1 MFLHGESRR
10 DLPPSGVF
18 PGLTEVKEDQA
29 EEEGLA
35 GAAAI
40 RGGGERSMRGSN
52 VPQRCKN
59 TLDAGAV
66 PPKVRYEPRERR
78 LNSIHFLFESSPAP
92 LPKKAI
98 LDRALGAAGFT
109 LNLFLFARPRRI

>member
-1 MFLHGESRR
+1 MGGKEVDICLIDR
-10 DLPPSGVF
+10 
-18 PGLTEVKEDQA
+18 LTWCSCRWR
-29 EEEGLA
+29 
-35 GAAAI
+35 AAAM

-52 VPQRCKN
+52 VPQRGVN

-98 LDRALGAAGFT
+98 LDRAL
-109 LNLFLFARPRRI
+109 